1 MTSVLAGPL
10 LDPSREVAREW
21 ARRELGDPAYARAR
35 PGWVTRLARWL
46 LARLQ
51 DLQVPDGLAPGRTL
65 GLVLLLV
72 LLAGVVTMVLT
83 RTGPLRRAGRT
94 NRAGAVLDEHRRG
107 AAEHRSLADEAA
119 AAGRWTTAVRERF
132 RAVARSLEER
142 TVLDERAGRTAL
154 ETATEAG
161 GAMPAV
167 SVDLRSAARL
177 FDDVVYGGRPAT
189 AAHDRQLRQLD
200 DQVAA
205 ARPLLDPVAAPR

>member
-1 MTSVLAGPL
+1 MLAGPL

-21 ARRELGDPAYARAR
+21 ARRELSDPVYARAR
-35 PGWVTRLARWL
+35 PGWVTRFARWL

-72 LLAGVVTMVLT
+72 LLAGVVAMVLI

-94 NRAGAVLDEHRRG
+94 NRAGAVLDERRT

>member
-72 LLAGVVTMVLT
+72 LLAGVVAMVLA

-161 GAMPAV
+161 GAMPTV
-167 SVDLRSAARL
+167 SVVLRSAARL

>member
-1 MTSVLAGPL
+1 MTSVPAGPL

-21 ARRELGDPAYARAR
+21 ARRELSDPAYARAR
-35 PGWVTRLARWL
+35 PGWVTRFARWL
-46 LARLQ
+46 LGRLQ

-65 GLVLLLV
+65 GLVLLLL
-72 LLAGVVTMVLT
+72 LLAGVVAVVLT
-83 RTGPLRRAGRT
+83 RTGPLRRAGRA
-94 NRAGAVLDEHRRG
+94 NRAGAVLDERRT
-107 AAEHRSLADEAA
+107 ADEHRSLADEAA

-142 TVLDERAGRTAL
+142 TVLDERVGRTAL

-161 GAMPAV
+161 RAMPAV
-167 SVDLRSAARL
+167 SVDLSSAARL

-189 AAHDRQLRQLD
+189 AAHDQQLRRLD

-205 ARPLLDPVAAPR
+205 ARPVLEPAAAPR

>member
-1 MTSVLAGPL
+1 VTSVLAGPL

-21 ARRELGDPAYARAR
+21 ARRELSDPAYARAR

-72 LLAGVVTMVLT
+72 LLAGVVAMVLS

-94 NRAGAVLDEHRRG
+94 NRAGAVLDEHRT
-107 AAEHRSLADEAA
+107 AAEHRCLADEAA

-205 ARPLLDPVAAPR
+205 ARPLLDAVAAPR

>member
-21 ARRELGDPAYARAR
+21 ARRELSDPAYARAR

-51 DLQVPDGLAPGRTL
+51 DLQVPDGLAPGRIL

-72 LLAGVVTMVLT
+72 LLAGVVAMVLT

-94 NRAGAVLDEHRRG
+94 NRVGAVLDEHRT
-107 AAEHRSLADEAA
+107 AAEHRCLADEAA

-200 DQVAA
+200 DRVAA

>member
-21 ARRELGDPAYARAR
+21 ARRELSDPVYARAR
-35 PGWVTRLARWL
+35 PGWVTRFARWL

-72 LLAGVVTMVLT
+72 LLAGVVAMVLI
-83 RTGPLRRAGRT
+83 RTGPLRRVGRT
-94 NRAGAVLDEHRRG
+94 NRAGAVLDERRT